1 MSKEWDQDSI
11 PQCLIRVTT
20 ASRKMT
26 TITIRDV
33 LAQSDQALAGEGPWP
48 RAVQALLQI
57 WPLSSNCLHGC
68 RLNLILLI
76 GKSERFVLDNHF
88 YCFNIKQFNDF
99 KKIHTSIIIATLGMF
114 SENE

>member
-1 MSKEWDQDSI
+1 MGPRFYSPVSHQSDHSI
-11 PQCLIRVTT
+11 TKDDHNH
-20 ASRKMT
+20 S
-26 TITIRDV
+26 RDV

-48 RAVQALLQI
+48 RAVQVLLQI